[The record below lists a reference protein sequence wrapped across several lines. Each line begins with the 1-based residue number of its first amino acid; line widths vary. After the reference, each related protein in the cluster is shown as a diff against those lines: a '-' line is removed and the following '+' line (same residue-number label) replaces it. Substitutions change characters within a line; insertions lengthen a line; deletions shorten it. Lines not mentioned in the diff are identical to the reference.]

1 MLGISA
7 TYFTRKFNTPG
18 HGYLVAERAMLHQL
32 GIAGVVS
39 NCSYEGNGSVY
50 LEEDCDAPLFITAM
64 AREGFVV
71 EYNEIEVED
80 DFADKLS
87 LAYYNPNR

>member
-1 MLGISA
+1 MFGISA

-18 HGYLVAERAMLHQL
+18 HGYLVAEKAMLRQL
-32 GIAGVVS
+32 GIASVVS

-71 EYNEIEVED
+71 EYSEIEVED
-80 DFADKLS
+80 NFVEKMAWD
-87 LAYYNPNR
+87 YYAA

>member
-1 MLGISA
+1 MFGIAA
-7 TYFTRKFNTPG
+7 TYVTRKLNTPG
-18 HGYLVAERAMLHQL
+18 HGYLVAEKAMLRQL

-71 EYNEIEVED
+71 EYNEIEVD
-80 DFADKLS
+80 DNFAEKLS
-87 LAYYNPNR
+87 LDYYSA